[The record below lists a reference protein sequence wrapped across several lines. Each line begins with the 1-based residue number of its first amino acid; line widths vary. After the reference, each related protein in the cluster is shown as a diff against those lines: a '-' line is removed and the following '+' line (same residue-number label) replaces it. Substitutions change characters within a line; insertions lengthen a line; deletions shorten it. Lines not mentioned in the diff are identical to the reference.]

1 MFLPGARARDTP
13 PLARR
18 PSSRASCRT
27 VFFFLNV
34 WKVSA
39 LVNVLYTVTIN
50 GTFQDLFLCLRAG
63 LHSCLLHF
71 ARRVL
76 QHILKNILK
85 TFWFFFSGSQRPGT
99 VYPSNRDHFQQQQ
112 QQQQR
117 HALRA
122 RPLKTLRRRQGGAAP
137 TISINISDKSI
148 KKTSTHI
155 KTLKRIWTNLT

>member
-1 MFLPGARARDTP
+1 MFLPKCFYLAHVHEIP
-13 PLARR
+13 PR
-18 PSSRASCRT
+18 SRGVPVAER
-27 VFFFLNV
+27 VVELWFFFLNV

-99 VYPSNRDHFQQQQ
+99 VYPSNTTT
-112 QQQQR
+112 
-117 HALRA
+117 
-122 RPLKTLRRRQGGAAP
+122 KTCTAGTCAENSTTPPGWRSSNDNNKH
-137 TISINISDKSI
+137 ISKYKSI
-148 KKTSTHI
+148 KKTSTNI
-155 KTLKRIWTNLT
+155 KALKRIWTNIT